1 MHQSNS
7 IAWMAAIGQESAM
20 HDALD
25 IRPAKALDAQAIA
38 AIYAH
43 HVRHGTASFDTEPR
57 SVAYSLQQKGRHIC
71 VAIAV

>member
-1 MHQSNS
+1 MHH
-7 IAWMAAIGQESAM
+7 APDMG
-20 HDALD
+20 
-25 IRPAKALDAQAIA
+25 PAKPLDAQAIA

-57 SVAYSLQQKGRHIC
+57 SVAYSLRQKGRHIC